1 MGAIRQKIKHAFAVD
16 PPGSADPDE
25 NQKPAVDWVCD
36 QVAKRRLTLP
46 GLIFLEMTRPL
57 NYLGAQCMHFT
68 QPGVWAI
75 APKHIYGGYKYFAK
89 FLENRGSMEYM
100 CRRIEEMEAG
110 YLEKENKLKAERKK
124 IKKDKKNKR
133 NKPKPTE
140 NHEED

>member
-1 MGAIRQKIKHAFAVD
+1 MGALRQKIKHAFAVD
-16 PPGSADPDE
+16 PPGPAEPTDQ
-25 NQKPAVDWVCD
+25 QKPAVDWVCN
-36 QVAKRRLTLP
+36 QIAKRRLTLP

-89 FLENRGSMEYM
+89 YLENRGSMEYM

-110 YLEKENKLKAERKK
+110 YLEKENAQKAERKQ
-124 IKKDKKNKR
+124 KKLDKKNKK
-133 NKPKPTE
+133 NKQKQIE
-140 NHEED
+140 NNDQD

>member
-16 PPGSADPDE
+16 PPGPIEPTDQ
-25 NQKPAVDWVCD
+25 QKPAVDWVCD
-36 QVAKRRLTLP
+36 QIAKRRLTLP
-46 GLIFLEMTRPL
+46 GLIFLEMSRPL
-57 NYLGAQCMHFT
+57 NYLGSQVMHFT
-68 QPGVWAI
+68 SPGVWAI
-75 APKHIYGGYKYFAK
+75 APKHIYGGYTNFAK

-140 NHEED
+140 NHDED